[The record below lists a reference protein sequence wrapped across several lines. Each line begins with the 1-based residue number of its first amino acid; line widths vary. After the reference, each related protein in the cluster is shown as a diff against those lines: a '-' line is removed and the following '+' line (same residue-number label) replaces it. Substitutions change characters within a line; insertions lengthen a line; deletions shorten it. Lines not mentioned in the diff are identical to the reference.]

1 MEQSETMYLTLDLT
15 TISLG
20 GKMDV
25 SRYSDDYQVW
35 YELLQ
40 PFPFRGQV
48 ELKMSM
54 LNVYAFYNSFIIIL
68 HKYTPGS
75 LYYTSFGSGLQA
87 PVRISFGTLI
97 MVSALFSVYF
107 LNSLDLTPT
116 QSWAKLIY
124 TWNYV
129 LIYGL
134 LFKWPLFKPLCLI
147 CDKKVSII
155 PYFQIRIFVNNYQD
169 K

>member
-1 MEQSETMYLTLDLT
+1 MEHQTLGGRVIPSGKPGYYIVDCRISTKLYPSPCWHKYNFKKIKWIKIKTGLSLVYCKPLVGKTDTKGTEQSETMYLTLDLT

-25 SRYSDDYQVW
+25 SRNSDDYQVW

-75 LYYTSFGSGLQA
+75 LYYTSFGSGL
-87 PVRISFGTLI
+87 
-97 MVSALFSVYF
+97 
-107 LNSLDLTPT
+107 
-116 QSWAKLIY
+116 
-124 TWNYV
+124 
-129 LIYGL
+129 
-134 LFKWPLFKPLCLI
+134 
-147 CDKKVSII
+147 
-155 PYFQIRIFVNNYQD
+155 
-169 K
+169 

>member
-1 MEQSETMYLTLDLT
+1 MVSSVYPSPCWHKYNFKKIKWINIKTGPSLVYCKPLVGKTDTKGTEQSETMYLTLDLT

-25 SRYSDDYQVW
+25 SRNSDDYQVW

-116 QSWAKLIY
+116 QSWTKLI
-124 TWNYV
+124 
-129 LIYGL
+129 
-134 LFKWPLFKPLCLI
+134 
-147 CDKKVSII
+147 
-155 PYFQIRIFVNNYQD
+155 
-169 K
+169 